1 MTVTLPAKPAHTRRE
16 KLQIVLVAL
25 ISGLAVSALV
35 VFFAARLT
43 APGDGTQVIFPQSGF
58 VPEGLPVK
66 PFVPTPNGLQANDVV
81 IVIEKYTVNELL
93 RDAFT
98 GKWDKAALLEKPTLE
113 YSALRDGRP
122 LSIQVESATFP
133 IVPAL
138 QDGWS
143 SYLTYLSVAVIG
155 LFVFLRRPYL
165 LSAQLVFVA
174 ATSIS
179 AAVVMYVMQHQA
191 SDLLRGWVFPFEV
204 AAHILF
210 YFLAISALLHFALVF
225 PRRHPL
231 VTRHPRLI
239 LWNYLGLW
247 ILFAAAFLVGLPAAT
262 TPAALL
268 QLRLQSNNVSLLYSL
283 LVILALFTNARQLKD
298 ETERRQLRWIA
309 WGISVGLSVGAI
321 ATLLPIALS
330 LPLNSFNLL
339 AGLFTLLIPISFAIA
354 IVRENLF
361 DIDLIIN
368 RTLIYAPLTALLAIL
383 FALTNSLLNF
393 LLSGI
398 AGGNSQISL
407 VVNTAVVVIA
417 FNPLKDKL
425 QEIVD
430 KRFKAKPNPAKQLE
444 AFSAQLRAEMTPLD
458 VPRVTRSFLRTI
470 VEGYDADGAQLDL
483 NYHDLHLTNS
493 FGKNGD
499 APNQQIPLLIQKEQ
513 VGQVNLGARRKERAW
528 EAKDIK
534 AISDA
539 ANVLAE
545 EILASTTA
553 LK

>member
-1 MTVTLPAKPAHTRRE
+1 MTTNLPTKPTHTRRE
-16 KLQIVLVAL
+16 KLRLVLVAL
-25 ISGLAVSALV
+25 IGGIALSV
-35 VFFAARLT
+35 VVIFFAARL
-43 APGDGTQVIFPQSGF
+43 ASPGDGTQVIFPQSGF

-66 PFVPTPNGLQANDVV
+66 PFVPTPNGLEENDVV
-81 IVIEKYTVNELL
+81 IVIENYTVNDLL

-98 GKWDKAALLEKPTLE
+98 GKWDKATLLEKPTLE
-113 YSALRDGRP
+113 YVVLREGRP
-122 LSIQVESATFP
+122 LSIQVEAATFP

-143 SYLTYLSVAVIG
+143 NYLTFLSLVLIG

-165 LSAQLVFVA
+165 LSAQLLF
-174 ATSIS
+174 IS
-179 AAVVMYVMQHQA
+179 GNSFCAAVVLYLMQHQT

-210 YFLAISALLHFALVF
+210 FFLGISALLHFALVF

-231 VTRHPRLI
+231 LTRHPRLI
-239 LWNYLGLW
+239 LWNYLGVW
-247 ILFAAAFLVGLPAAT
+247 ILVAVAFVVGLPAAT
-262 TPAALL
+262 TPSALL

-283 LVILALFTNARQLKD
+283 LIILALFTNARRLKD

-309 WGISVGLSVGAI
+309 WGISVGLGAGVI
-321 ATLLPIALS
+321 SILLPIALS
-330 LPLNSFNLL
+330 LPLNSFSFLG
-339 AGLFTLLIPISFAIA
+339 GLFLLVIPISFAIA
-354 IVRENLF
+354 ILRENLF

-368 RTLIYAPLTALLAIL
+368 RTLIYAPLTALLAII

-393 LLSGI
+393 LLSDM

-407 VVNTAVVVIA
+407 VINTAVVVIA

-430 KRFKAKPNPAKQLE
+430 KRFKAQPHPTKQLE
-444 AFSAQLRAEMTPLD
+444 AFSAQLRSQMTPLD

-470 VEGYDADGAQLDL
+470 VEGYDADGAQFDL
-483 NYHDLHLTNS
+483 NYHDVHLTNS
-493 FGKNGD
+493 FGENGVT
-499 APNQQIPLLIQKEQ
+499 PKQQIPLLFQKEQ
-513 VGQVNLGARRKERAW
+513 VGHLNLGARKRARVW
-528 EAKDIK
+528 EDKDVK
-534 AISDA
+534 VISEA
-539 ANVLAE
+539 ANILVE
-545 EILASTTA
+545 EILASTTT